1 MCALRLRAS
10 VLRTVGKSIDAVAGT
25 DYDTQNVKPESM
37 RERKED
43 ENDAPAMHK
52 YVAHAGAASAT
63 SKTCSLAPAAGAVL
77 KSTVAAAV
85 EDANSL
91 DSFSM
96 SPLFF
101 CGLKTASSIEPAL
114 VTRTR
119 RPAGVL
125 LPSLRLSRPERTRFV
140 DAVLHDNIFGFWRL
154 RCNESLTD
162 DAGDKL

>member
-10 VLRTVGKSIDAVAGT
+10 VLRTVGKSIDAVAGSW
-25 DYDTQNVKPESM
+25 YRLRTQNVKPESM

-91 DSFSM
+91 DSLSM

-101 CGLKTASSIEPAL
+101 VASK
-114 VTRTR
+114 R
-119 RPAGVL
+119 R
-125 LPSLRLSRPERTRFV
+125 LRSNPR
-140 DAVLHDNIFGFWRL
+140 WRL
-154 RCNESLTD
+154 ERGDRLVFSCRASVYRDPNGRGSWTRCCTTTSLVL
-162 DAGDKL
+162 AVECNKRFGRCWR

>member
-101 CGLKTASSIEPAL
+101 CGLKTASSIEPAKL
-114 VTRTR
+114 ATRTR
-119 RPAGVL
+119 RPVGVL

-162 DAGDKL
+162 DAGDK

>member
-91 DSFSM
+91 DSFSL

-114 VTRTR
+114 ATRTR
-119 RPAGVL
+119 RPVGVL
-125 LPSLRLSRPERTRFV
+125 LPSLRLRDPNGRDSWTRCCTTTSLV
-140 DAVLHDNIFGFWRL
+140 FG
-154 RCNESLTD
+154 
-162 DAGDKL
+162 G

>member
-1 MCALRLRAS
+1 MRYVCVRQCYAQSENRSTPSRG
-10 VLRTVGKSIDAVAGT
+10 VGT
-25 DYDTQNVKPESM
+25 DYDTLNVKPESM

-140 DAVLHDNIFGFWRL
+140 DAVLHDNIFGF
-154 RCNESLTD
+154 
-162 DAGDKL
+162 GG